1 MDPNMPCPR
10 LKHSNEHGMLLHS
23 TPAPFQHARYKFT
36 DPIVSKHQ
44 NEGEEEEEERKDT
57 TVVNTVF
64 KSFSFVLQI
73 KPISHGVVAIF
84 LLAFG
89 DVSIDPAG
97 SHGSDGHGISIR

>member
-1 MDPNMPCPR
+1 
-10 LKHSNEHGMLLHS
+10 MLVINS
-23 TPAPFQHARYKFT
+23 DR
-36 DPIVSKHQ
+36 IVSKHQ
-44 NEGEEEEEERKDT
+44 EEGEEEEEERKDT
-57 TVVNTVF
+57 TLVF

-89 DVSIDPAG
+89 DFAIDPAG